1 MKKLI
6 AILTALVLMM
16 SAAGGLGENAAET
29 EIPAAAAGRDLP
41 EAGEV
46 IQGFE
51 VTEKRDFEM
60 IGAELV
66 LFEHQKT
73 GAKVMYIANG
83 DINRAFQL
91 SFLTRPLDDTGLPH
105 VFEHAT
111 LYGSEKYPSKTLLFN
126 ATLQTYNTFINA
138 FTQDAMT
145 SYPLGSLSEEQ
156 LLRLADWYTDACFH
170 PNIMTDE
177 SIFRTQ
183 AWHYEMK
190 DAESPL
196 TMEGTVY
203 TEMVGAMTLERAAMD
218 AANRTTFPGAAIAY
232 DAGGVPGVI
241 PQMTWE
247 SLKAFHDRYYHPS
260 NCIAFLYGDLE
271 HYESFLELLDREFSQ
286 YEKREFAGA
295 DEGYRALTEPVTS
308 KVAYPTAEGTDSRN
322 RSTVI
327 YYILL
332 PGMKGNETEEQVI
345 DHVCSLLG
353 SEASPLIQKLKKV
366 LPTGSFG
373 IGRELAAPDDA
384 VVVLANLV
392 NEEDGELF
400 RQTVNETMKEIARD
414 GLDATLVDAQATA
427 LKLQNKLATENGNPI
442 EGVIQ
447 SMAYNYAVTGKP
459 FSFAEKMAAYD
470 LIGEEY
476 ASGAYEKAIT
486 EWLTDPEI
494 YTLTTVYPAP
504 GEKEKE
510 DAALAAEMEAV
521 KAGMSA
527 EEIAQIVAE
536 SAEEPAEEDNS
547 ALMARLK
554 AVDVKGLPEET
565 REYDFRDETGEDG
578 VRRINVKAG
587 VDGVGIVQ
595 LRLDARHLGGED
607 VHYMRL
613 FTRLMGYLDTPKHT
627 KEELS
632 VLAARYLNGL
642 TIGVQV
648 NPGETAD
655 EVQPWLIAQ
664 WTALDEDLENGYGL
678 VKEMLTETQ
687 FTDIQVL
694 SERIA
699 AQKASVRSQISST
712 PYQASMMRGLG
723 RGLMRDRYYD
733 HLNFTDYY
741 AFLERI
747 EKKPEEAAEGLK
759 RVQQKL
765 MNRYGAVAGFAGN
778 EESIGI
784 NAPLVTAFMAD
795 LPAEAC
801 AKAELNLEAAPGSEG
816 LIVDTNTG
824 FNVLTA
830 SFEELGIPA
839 DEGLNVAAALV
850 MDQILV
856 PVLRDQM
863 GVYTP
868 QCSILNEDEGIVLFT
883 YRDPNVKETFEVY
896 DGLPEKIE
904 AMETDQETLDGYILS
919 KYSALAKPS
928 GELTGALEELERIVA
943 GKDAGR
949 KLERMR
955 QLKAVTPEKIRES
968 AEVFRKLSEIGYRG
982 TAAGA
987 GTVQNNAEMYE
998 AVLNPFGAVD
1008 AGQTELTDVSGDR
1021 ADYEAIRFAYEN
1033 GLMTLTGENTFSPD
1047 EGATAGDLFAA
1058 LYVLSGGTPGA
1069 PEEAM
1074 AAFGQAGL
1082 VPEGTETG
1090 TALSF
1095 GLRDQVMGAFGT
1107 AVGFSL
1113 PAIGEGREETVMTR
1127 GELAQDLMIFNQ
1139 P

>member
-1 MKKLI
+1 
-6 AILTALVLMM
+6 
-16 SAAGGLGENAAET
+16 
-29 EIPAAAAGRDLP
+29 
-41 EAGEV
+41 
-46 IQGFE
+46 
-51 VTEKRDFEM
+51 
-60 IGAELV
+60 
-66 LFEHQKT
+66 
-73 GAKVMYIANG
+73 
-83 DINRAFQL
+83 
-91 SFLTRPLDDTGLPH
+91 
-105 VFEHAT
+105 
-111 LYGSEKYPSKTLLFN
+111 
-126 ATLQTYNTFINA
+126 
-138 FTQDAMT
+138 
-145 SYPLGSLSEEQ
+145 
-156 LLRLADWYTDACFH
+156 
-170 PNIMTDE
+170 
-177 SIFRTQ
+177 
-183 AWHYEMK
+183 
-190 DAESPL
+190 
-196 TMEGTVY
+196 
-203 TEMVGAMTLERAAMD
+203 
-218 AANRTTFPGAAIAY
+218 
-232 DAGGVPGVI
+232 
-241 PQMTWE
+241 
-247 SLKAFHDRYYHPS
+247 
-260 NCIAFLYGDLE
+260 
-271 HYESFLELLDREFSQ
+271 
-286 YEKREFAGA
+286 
-295 DEGYRALTEPVTS
+295 
-308 KVAYPTAEGTDSRN
+308 
-322 RSTVI
+322 
-327 YYILL
+327 
-332 PGMKGNETEEQVI
+332 
-345 DHVCSLLG
+345 
-353 SEASPLIQKLKKV
+353 
-366 LPTGSFG
+366 
-373 IGRELAAPDDA
+373 
-384 VVVLANLV
+384 
-392 NEEDGELF
+392 
-400 RQTVNETMKEIARD
+400 
-414 GLDATLVDAQATA
+414 
-427 LKLQNKLATENGNPI
+427 
-442 EGVIQ
+442 
-447 SMAYNYAVTGKP
+447 
-459 FSFAEKMAAYD
+459 
-470 LIGEEY
+470 
-476 ASGAYEKAIT
+476 
-486 EWLTDPEI
+486 
-494 YTLTTVYPAP
+494 
-504 GEKEKE
+504 
-510 DAALAAEMEAV
+510 
-521 KAGMSA
+521 
-527 EEIAQIVAE
+527 
-536 SAEEPAEEDNS
+536 
-547 ALMARLK
+547 
-554 AVDVKGLPEET
+554 
-565 REYDFRDETGEDG
+565 
-578 VRRINVKAG
+578 
-587 VDGVGIVQ
+587 
-595 LRLDARHLGGED
+595 
-607 VHYMRL
+607 
-613 FTRLMGYLDTPKHT
+613 
-627 KEELS
+627 
-632 VLAARYLNGL
+632 
-642 TIGVQV
+642 
-648 NPGETAD
+648 
-655 EVQPWLIAQ
+655 
-664 WTALDEDLENGYGL
+664 
-678 VKEMLTETQ
+678 
-687 FTDIQVL
+687 
-694 SERIA
+694 
-699 AQKASVRSQISST
+699 
-712 PYQASMMRGLG
+712 
-723 RGLMRDRYYD
+723 MRDRYYD

-765 MNRYGAVAGFAGN
+765 MNRYGAVVGFAGN

-839 DEGLNVAAALV
+839 DEGLNVTAALV
-850 MDQILV
+850 TDQILV

-868 QCSILNEDEGIVLFT
+868 QCSILNEDEGIVLLT

-904 AMETDQETLDGYILS
+904 AMETNQEMLDGYILS
-919 KYSALAKPS
+919 NYSALAKPS